1 MAAQLTT
8 PPACAITAL
17 PALCAQWV
25 IDTQR
30 SLREASVDLAMAQDR
45 RLVFTVLEALQARS
59 QVVEAAMCQAL
70 NQALSESG
78 PLAAD
83 PGEPSR
89 IDTDLLSLVDESEAE
104 REIEVLRTVQL
115 IGVQA
120 EWEWNQFQCFHAGLM
135 GDTRLQPE
143 TNPWRPATFARA
155 LSDGTQALGLSTESR
170 ALLLRRGGEVLA
182 CLLKAFYAEQSAR
195 LKAEGVA
202 PLARKAP
209 VHNPAYTPPPRS
221 DLDVTQP
228 GALYQLLQRLP
239 EFASQPA
246 GRPAGNTTAPL
257 PGQALKLLTR
267 LLDQMGSDPDVQPP
281 VQGLIRQLQAPM
293 VRLALKD
300 PQLMQSDRHPAW
312 RLIHELVSGTAGL
325 QPGDEAEL
333 GRFMALAQPLVR
345 QIATAGPADT
355 AAYEE
360 ALRQL
365 QTHQAEQARAAL
377 ARHQAQQ
384 AALAQAEHRAALLP
398 LLRQQVE
405 AQVGRAAPD
414 LHLAAPLREFLLQ
427 DWVAV
432 LAQTMADPA
441 ADEASAQRVLGT
453 VDELLASLVRPATL
467 ADRERLRQSLPELV
481 QRLQAGMARIRLPAV
496 RREAVLNELMVVH
509 SLHLRAPPRP
519 RPEPSPLELV
529 RQMQDE
535 PVPEPL
541 RHDEAVDTN
550 LGNLPTIPMAYADMQ
565 AGPDVEPD
573 APTPAAPA
581 DLAAAWVDALEAQ
594 AWCKLFIQGRWATTR
609 LLWRSDNR
617 QFFMFTS
624 RHGGGMHSLTRRAL
638 LRLRSE
644 GLATSVEDR
653 SAMQRAVDSL
663 LGDL

>member
-1 MAAQLTT
+1 
-8 PPACAITAL
+8 
-17 PALCAQWV
+17 V
-25 IDTQR
+25 
-30 SLREASVDLAMAQDR
+30 
-45 RLVFTVLEALQARS
+45 
-59 QVVEAAMCQAL
+59 
-70 NQALSESG
+70 
-78 PLAAD
+78 
-83 PGEPSR
+83 
-89 IDTDLLSLVDESEAE
+89 
-104 REIEVLRTVQL
+104 
-115 IGVQA
+115 
-120 EWEWNQFQCFHAGLM
+120 
-135 GDTRLQPE
+135 
-143 TNPWRPATFARA
+143 
-155 LSDGTQALGLSTESR
+155 
-170 ALLLRRGGEVLA
+170 
-182 CLLKAFYAEQSAR
+182 
-195 LKAEGVA
+195 
-202 PLARKAP
+202 
-209 VHNPAYTPPPRS
+209 
-221 DLDVTQP
+221 DVTQP

-239 EFASQPA
+239 EFAGQA
-246 GRPAGNTTAPL
+246 ATRPPSGTTAPL
-257 PGQALKLLTR
+257 AGQALKLLTR

-312 RLIHELVSGTAGL
+312 RLIHELVSGTAGI

-345 QIATAGPADT
+345 QIATAGPTDT
-355 AAYEE
+355 SAYEQ

-365 QTHQAEQARAAL
+365 QAHQAEQARAAL
-377 ARHQAQQ
+377 VRHQAQQ

-405 AQVGRAAPD
+405 AQIALTAQSAPE
-414 LHLAAPLREFLLQ
+414 LRLAAPLRDFLLQ

-441 ADEASAQRVLGT
+441 EDEASAQRVLGT
-453 VDELLASLVRPATL
+453 VDALLASLTRPATL

-481 QRLQAGMARIRLPAV
+481 QRLQAGMDRIRLPAA

-519 RPEPSPLELV
+519 RPEPSPQELV

-550 LGNLPTIPMAYADMQ
+550 LGNLPTIPMDYAEMQ
-565 AGPDVEPD
+565 ASPD
-573 APTPAAPA
+573 AALPAPGTAAVPA
-581 DLAAAWVDALEAQ
+581 TQATSTESAAEWIDTLETQ

-609 LLWRSDNR
+609 LLWLSDNR

-644 GLATSVEDR
+644 GLATRVEDR